1 MRDEIAQLKATGTFE
16 WAQEAPEG
24 RKVVGSR
31 WVFKEK
37 RDGKGNLVKYKARV
51 VAQGFS
57 QVPGQDFN
65 ATYASVAKF
74 TTLRALLALC
84 ASIRS
89 TSRVLIFREISRRRS
104 ICESPMELTSLGRLD
119 GFGGC

>member
-1 MRDEIAQLKATGTFE
+1 MPK
-16 WAQEAPEG
+16 G
-24 RKVVGSR
+24 RRIVGSR

-37 RDGKGNLVKYKARV
+37 RDGKGKLVKHKARI

-84 ASIRS
+84 A
-89 TSRVLIFREISRRRS
+89 RENW
-104 ICESPMELTSLGRLD
+104 ELHQVDVQSAYLQGDLEEEIYM
-119 GFGGC
+119 